1 MEAMKTRN
9 NELDNAMQVVFSM
22 LDEAID
28 DIENDDLLSEEEF
41 WKGIREN
48 S

>member
-1 MEAMKTRN
+1 MEALKTKT
-9 NELDNAMQVVFSM
+9 NELDNAMQVIFSM

-28 DIENDDLLSEEEF
+28 DIENDNLLSEEEF

-48 S
+48 

>member
-1 MEAMKTRN
+1 MEALKTKT
-9 NELDNAMQVVFSM
+9 NELDNAMQVIFSM

-28 DIENDDLLSEEEF
+28 DIENDNLLTEEEF

-48 S
+48 

>member
-1 MEAMKTRN
+1 MEALKTKT
-9 NELDNAMQVVFSM
+9 NELDNAMQVIFSI

-28 DIENDDLLSEEEF
+28 DIENDNLLSEEEF

-48 S
+48 